1 MKRNKAK
8 AVDSVNVAPR
18 GGKRGPK
25 PKGIKEKAQ
34 QYADDNPIHAV
45 DPDALAIELVPEPGA
60 RRELAKRIA
69 RTLLEQNEALRIE
82 VLAGSQVA
90 ARANNETMRIMASL
104 AGLITTGPK
113 TLGKKGREAE
123 DDDGPEPTF
132 IGFEDDAAD
141 DVDLN
146 ESLEKQFGTADGSD

>member
-1 MKRNKAK
+1 MKKKPKRPESIN
-8 AVDSVNVAPR
+8 SAPR

-60 RRELAKRIA
+60 KQELAKRIA
-69 RTLLEQNEALRIE
+69 KTLLEQNEALRIE

-113 TLGKKGREAE
+113 TGNRKDKEE
-123 DDDGPEPTF
+123 DYTPSPT
-132 IGFEDDAAD
+132 IELDDDAAD

-146 ESLEKQFGTADGSD
+146 DSLEKQLGSTDGGD

>member
-1 MKRNKAK
+1 VRRKKSK
-8 AVDSVNVAPR
+8 AVDSVNIAPR

-25 PKGIKEKAQ
+25 PKGTKEKAQ

-69 RTLLEQNEALRIE
+69 KTLLEQNEALRIE

-113 TLGKKGREAE
+113 IAHKKGSVE
-123 DDDGPEPTF
+123 DDDGPEPVF
-132 IGFEDDAAD
+132 VGFEDDAAD

-146 ESLEKQFGTADGSD
+146 DALEKQFGTADGSD